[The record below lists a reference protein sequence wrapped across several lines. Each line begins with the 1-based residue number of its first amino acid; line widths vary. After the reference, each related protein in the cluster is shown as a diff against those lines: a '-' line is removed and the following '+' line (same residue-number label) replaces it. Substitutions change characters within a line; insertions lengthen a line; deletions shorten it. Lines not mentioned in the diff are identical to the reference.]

1 MSHPEHTVKSRVAAI
16 SILASAVMAAAK
28 FVVGIAIGSLALI
41 SEALHSSV
49 DLVATVITWLVVR
62 VSGKPA
68 DKEHHY
74 GHGKLESLSAL
85 GVIAMLY
92 VLAGGILVES
102 WSRLR
107 EGAIPPT
114 LSAIPFIVLL
124 IDIGVN
130 FWRARALHRTARD
143 TKSQALAADALHFA
157 SDVLGSL
164 AVIAGLALSGLGYA
178 WGDAAAAIGVAV
190 VISLLG
196 LRLARSTVET
206 LLDRAPEGV
215 SEKAAAAIKAVP
227 GVVGVERLRVRMV
240 GPTHFIDAIV
250 QVPRT
255 FPIDRVDE
263 IKRKAQAAVTRALD
277 DADLTFTAVPVAR
290 DNESVRERIMV
301 IARNSGLAVHHVT
314 VHDLGGKLTV
324 SIDLEV
330 DGGMELTAA
339 HDIAQDLE
347 RNIRDEF
354 GEDVEVDTHIEPLEP
369 ELPHGVDAAP
379 DRVETIRTALTRF
392 AADSAIHDIHS
403 VRVRDT
409 DAGEIVNFHC
419 HAAPS
424 MSVIE
429 VHENVDEIERAL
441 RRAFPAVKRVISHA
455 EPPDA
460 QSNPA
465 NAGRVLVSDSPRRC
479 VARVIRR
486 WTRFIFINES
496 LTLDRPRKLDSNRC
510 DSEVAGGSA
519 ELGAED
525 FAISFP
531 WGLKAWRAHTRR
543 ARASNP
549 IRSRDWRSRSRNR
562 PIIGS

>member
-1 MSHPEHTVKSRVAAI
+1 MSHPEHNAKSRVAAI
-16 SILASAVMAAAK
+16 SIIASAAMAAAK
-28 FVVGIAIGSLALI
+28 FLVGIAIGSLALI

-49 DLVATVITWLVVR
+49 DLVATVVTWMVVR

-68 DKEHHY
+68 DDEHHY
-74 GHGKLESLSAL
+74 GHGKFESLSAL

-92 VLAGGILVES
+92 VLAGGILVEA

-107 EGAIPPT
+107 EGAAPPT

-124 IDIGVN
+124 VDIAVN
-130 FWRARALHRTARD
+130 FWRARALHRTARA

-164 AVIAGLALSGLGYA
+164 AVIIGLALSGLGYA

-215 SEKAAAAIKAVP
+215 SEKAVAAIKAVP
-227 GVVGVERLRVRMV
+227 GVVDIERLRVRMV

-255 FPIDRVDE
+255 YPIDRIDE
-263 IKRKAQAAVTRALD
+263 IKRKAQAAVTRAFD

-339 HDIAQDLE
+339 HDIAQELE

-369 ELPHGVDAAP
+369 ELPLGVDAAP
-379 DRVETIRTALTRF
+379 DRVETIRTALARF

-460 QSNPA
+460 Q
-465 NAGRVLVSDSPRRC
+465 
-479 VARVIRR
+479 
-486 WTRFIFINES
+486 
-496 LTLDRPRKLDSNRC
+496 
-510 DSEVAGGSA
+510 
-519 ELGAED
+519 
-525 FAISFP
+525 
-531 WGLKAWRAHTRR
+531 
-543 ARASNP
+543 
-549 IRSRDWRSRSRNR
+549 
-562 PIIGS
+562 

>member
-1 MSHPEHTVKSRVAAI
+1 MSHPEHNAKSRVAAI
-16 SILASAVMAAAK
+16 SILASAAMAAAK
-28 FVVGIAIGSLALI
+28 FLVGIAIGSLALI

-49 DLVATVITWLVVR
+49 DLVATVVTWMVVR

-68 DKEHHY
+68 DDEHHY
-74 GHGKLESLSAL
+74 GHGKFESLSAL

-107 EGAIPPT
+107 EGAAPPT

-124 IDIGVN
+124 VDIAVN
-130 FWRARALHRTARD
+130 FWRARALHRTARA
-143 TKSQALAADALHFA
+143 TRSQALAADALHFA

-164 AVIAGLALSGLGYA
+164 AVIIGLALSGLGYA

-215 SEKAAAAIKAVP
+215 SEKATAAIRAVP
-227 GVVGVERLRVRMV
+227 GVVDIERLRVRMV

-255 FPIDRVDE
+255 YPIDRIDE
-263 IKRKAQAAVTRALD
+263 IKRKAQEAVARAFD

-324 SIDLEV
+324 GIDLEV

-339 HDIAQDLE
+339 HDIAQELE

-379 DRVETIRTALTRF
+379 DRVETIRTALARF

-460 QSNPA
+460 Q
-465 NAGRVLVSDSPRRC
+465 
-479 VARVIRR
+479 
-486 WTRFIFINES
+486 
-496 LTLDRPRKLDSNRC
+496 
-510 DSEVAGGSA
+510 
-519 ELGAED
+519 
-525 FAISFP
+525 
-531 WGLKAWRAHTRR
+531 
-543 ARASNP
+543 
-549 IRSRDWRSRSRNR
+549 
-562 PIIGS
+562 